1 MLFNCVFQV
10 CSCVVLISKDK
21 SNNNIINQLFF
32 LKLIHL
38 NVCYFDSPSK
48 YTTKLQEFALQLIM
62 ACLYI
67 FIRGGPV

>member
-1 MLFNCVFQV
+1 MLFHCVFQV

-38 NVCYFDSPSK
+38 NVSVIL
-48 YTTKLQEFALQLIM
+48 TALVNTLLNYKNLL
-62 ACLYI
+62 CN
-67 FIRGGPV
+67 

>member
-38 NVCYFDSPSK
+38 NVSVIL
-48 YTTKLQEFALQLIM
+48 TALVNTLLNYKNLL
-62 ACLYI
+62 CN
-67 FIRGGPV
+67 